1 MRISLTVLFA
11 ASLLGAATFS
21 SPVYANNDEDAQI
34 DQCVDDNDDSGQ
46 SEDVLTTYCQCA
58 SGKANNFGVRISD
71 WEKTHADA
79 QEACS
84 KEAGWKY

>member
-1 MRISLTVLFA
+1 MRISVPALFA
-11 ASLLGAATFS
+11 ASLFMAA
-21 SPVYANNDEDAQI
+21 PLAQPAYANNDEDAQI
-34 DQCVDDNDDSGQ
+34 DQCIDDNDDAGQ
-46 SEDVLTTYCQCA
+46 SEDVLNAYCQCA
-58 SGKANNFGVRISD
+58 SGKANDFGVRISD